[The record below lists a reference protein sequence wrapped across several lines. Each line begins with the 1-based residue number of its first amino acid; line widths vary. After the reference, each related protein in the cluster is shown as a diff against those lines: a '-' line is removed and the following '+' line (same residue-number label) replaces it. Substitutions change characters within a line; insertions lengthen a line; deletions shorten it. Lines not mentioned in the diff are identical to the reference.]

1 MGKAL
6 SAKYPISLILLSV
19 LATCLFLSWS
29 VLFVLFLKQGE
40 TLRSAAMADGRFA
53 RIDLKTGAVIEG
65 NVLNLTPPVEPL
77 PSEALPLQ
85 NPTVT
90 EPSET
95 PDATPDNVQQV
106 PDSVAPALVTESP
119 VTPPLVEETPTAVNL
134 RAPLNP
140 APNSAL
146 IENVGPLVLPKA
158 AADGMTPAQYYKKS
172 FTRQAGLPLIAV
184 VIRDLGLHSAH
195 TQSAINLD
203 EYVTFSFSPYA
214 PQLKASIDMARAT
227 GHEYW
232 LQVPME
238 PEGYPA
244 NDAGPYAL
252 LRTDSLEQNMARLHQ
267 VMGTAVGYVGLVAP
281 PAELFSS
288 GQLMGDLVEDIRTRG
303 LLLLQ
308 HQSVTMLPRYDEM
321 TVSVN
326 RAVQPTTTPEQLR
339 LMLTEMEAMARSRGY
354 AVISLPASPGLLAE
368 LPVWLSTLS
377 DKKIALAPL
386 SAIAVAKKE

>member
-1 MGKAL
+1 MAIAG
-6 SAKYPISLILLSV
+6 SVKYPFSLILLTA
-19 LATCLFLSWS
+19 LATGLFISWS
-29 VLFVLFLKQGE
+29 VLFAIFLGKGE
-40 TLRSAAMADGRFA
+40 SLRSAAMADGRFA
-53 RIDLKTGAVIEG
+53 RIELKTGAVIEG
-65 NVLNLTPPVEPL
+65 NVLTLTPPAPVESPPSNPVPSSADL
-77 PSEALPLQ
+77 P
-85 NPTVT
+85 VT
-90 EPSET
+90 TDPAPNVS
-95 PDATPDNVQQV
+95 DAPI
-106 PDSVAPALVTESP
+106 VAPAPVSP
-119 VTPPLVEETPTAVNL
+119 PVVEAPPALNL

-140 APNSAL
+140 APNTAL

-158 AADGMTPAQYYKKS
+158 APDGMTPAQYYKKS
-172 FTRQAGLPLIAV
+172 FTRQEGIPLIAV
-184 VIRDLGLHSAH
+184 VIRDMGLHSTH
-195 TQSAINLD
+195 TQSAMNLD

-214 PQLKASIDMARAT
+214 PQLKSSTDTARAT

-252 LRTDSLEQNMARLHQ
+252 LRSDSLEQSMTRLHQ

-281 PAELFSS
+281 PAELFSA
-288 GQLMGDLVEDIRTRG
+288 GQLMGNLAEEIRTRG

-308 HQSVTMLPRYDEM
+308 HQQVTTLPRYDD
-321 TVSVN
+321 VVVNVN

-339 LMLTEMEAMARSRGY
+339 LMLTEMETMARSRGY

-368 LPVWLSTLS
+368 LPVWLSTLK
-377 DKKIALAPL
+377 DKKITLAPL